1 MVIAGVDPPI
11 VLLVPPKV
19 KFPLIKLDN
28 VPLTTK
34 SPSIPIFFLLLSKNQ
49 HPMLHS
55 SKSRTFLILSYFILS
70 YMIL

>member
-34 SPSIPIFFLLLSKNQ
+34 SPSIPIFFLLLSKIA
-49 HPMLHS
+49 PV
-55 SKSRTFLILSYFILS
+55 LIVRLAT
-70 YMIL
+70 